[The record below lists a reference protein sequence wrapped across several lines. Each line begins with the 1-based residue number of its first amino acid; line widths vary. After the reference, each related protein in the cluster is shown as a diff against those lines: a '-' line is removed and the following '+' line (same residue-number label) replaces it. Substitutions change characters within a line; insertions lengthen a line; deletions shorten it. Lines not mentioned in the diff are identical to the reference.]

1 MQATLSEIA
10 PLIHGEVVGDKHI
23 KITELSSIDAITPG
37 SLVFAENDASLKLA
51 EDSEAA
57 VVLVTKTA
65 LSSKKP
71 LIRVEHPFKAFAQL
85 LAHFYALPRP
95 KPGIHPTAVI
105 APNVKLGKHVFIGP
119 YVTIDENSHIGDDC
133 IIKGHV
139 NIGQNVTLGA
149 KTTLHPHVTVYDN
162 CQIGNRVSIHA
173 NTVIGS
179 DGFGYKF
186 VDGHHMKVPHYGK
199 VIIEDD
205 VEIGAN
211 TVVDRA
217 SMTATVIGAGT
228 KIDNLVQ
235 VAHSVQLGK
244 HNILCAFTGVAGSTV
259 SGDRVVFAANVGVS
273 DHVKIDD
280 DVVLGARSGVP
291 PKKHL
296 LSGQVYLGNPA
307 RPKDKAIEQEFSTTR
322 IPFMRKNIQALTE
335 KIKELSARLAV
346 LEQGE
351 N

>member
-65 LSSKKP
+65 LSNKKP

-85 LAHFYALPRP
+85 LAHFYAQPQP

-105 APNVKLGKHVFIGP
+105 APNATIGKHVFIGP

-149 KTTLHPHVTVYDN
+149 KSTLHPHVTIYDH

-211 TVVDRA
+211 TCIDRGA
-217 SMTATVIGAGT
+217 LEDTVLAEDVHLDNQIQIGHNVSIGAHTAIAGASA
-228 KIDNLVQ
+228 I
-235 VAHSVQLGK
+235 
-244 HNILCAFTGVAGSTV
+244 AGSTKIGRYCMIG
-259 SGDRVVFAANVGVS
+259 GDVGIAGHLEIADQVVILA
-273 DHVKIDD
+273 K
-280 DVVLGARSGVP
+280 SGVAQ
-291 PKKHL
+291 
-296 LSGQVYLGNPA
+296 S
-307 RPKDKAIEQEFSTTR
+307 I
-322 IPFMRKNIQALTE
+322 TE
-335 KIKELSARLAV
+335 KGQYSSGLPVQEAREWFRNVMRLRELDKLAKRV
-346 LEQGE
+346 AELEKMCE
-351 N
+351 KKDE